1 MPPQITR
8 IPAMDF
14 SPYGTFE
21 VSDCVEDTMGK
32 KQNFLTMCYLDR
44 RPKQTVFK
52 MYFFFWNK
60 IALDLTNQIK
70 SDFFFTVE
78 FPIWVDSIQET
89 SCFVYGAMLE
99 SYAESL

>member
-52 MYFFFWNK
+52 MYFFF
-60 IALDLTNQIK
+60 
-70 SDFFFTVE
+70 
-78 FPIWVDSIQET
+78 
-89 SCFVYGAMLE
+89 
-99 SYAESL
+99 

>member
-52 MYFFFWNK
+52 MYFFSE
-60 IALDLTNQIK
+60 IK
-70 SDFFFTVE
+70 
-78 FPIWVDSIQET
+78 
-89 SCFVYGAMLE
+89 
-99 SYAESL
+99 